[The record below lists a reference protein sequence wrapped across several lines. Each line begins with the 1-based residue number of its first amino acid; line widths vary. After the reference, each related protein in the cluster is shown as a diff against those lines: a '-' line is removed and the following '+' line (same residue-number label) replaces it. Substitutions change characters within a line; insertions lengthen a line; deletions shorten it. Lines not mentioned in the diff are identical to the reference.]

1 MQTSKFNDK
10 NFIINIK
17 NFEVITDVKKLSVK
31 CETELNSVYSDGALI
46 VVGVK
51 GVNLFSPDKKEIKW
65 IPENNL
71 PDGLHKLLITEL
83 ITNEGNGIKIEKEI
97 QFLKITTK
105 VSLSENY
112 LILHYLK
119 LEIDENEYFVKRI
132 SFREHNNKN

>member
-31 CETELNSVYSDGALI
+31 CETELNSDYSDGALI

-132 SFREHNNKN
+132 SFKEHNNKN

>member
-132 SFREHNNKN
+132 SFKEHNNKN